1 MASLSATEE
10 KMQKSFES
18 FQAEIQNIRTGR
30 AATHLLD
37 SIEVDVY
44 GSSMKLNQLA
54 TVNAPEARLLTVQ
67 PWDKGQIAVIEK
79 AILNS
84 PLELNPQNDGTIIRI
99 PMPELSEERRRDY
112 VKMVGK
118 LAEDARVSVRN
129 VRRNEMDV
137 IKKEQKDGDIPEDD
151 AHKLTEALQKLTDSY
166 IAKIDDAF
174 KAKDADI
181 MAI

>member
-79 AILNS
+79 AILSS

-118 LAEDARVSVRN
+118 LAEDSRVSVRN

>member
-79 AILNS
+79 AILSS

>member
-67 PWDKGQIAVIEK
+67 PCDKGQIAVIEK